1 MPYTTYKDIP
11 DFYNRVLRLIGMQ
24 GSNELNTF
32 IDYAENAPFAENILK
47 EYVPSWNELEEGKI
61 PLFESA
67 VVYQTAINMYDVYS
81 NGDKKVTQTT
91 SMKIEY
97 FERDVSQIIELLN
110 KKLFEII
117 SKLNEGKEIEGTDFI
132 GFMVT

>member
-1 MPYTTYKDIP
+1 MSYTTYKDIP
-11 DFYNRVLRLIGMQ
+11 DFYNRVLRLINMQ
-24 GSNELNTF
+24 GSTELTTF
-32 IDYAENAPFAENILK
+32 IDYAENAPFAESILK
-47 EYVPSWNELEEGKI
+47 EYVSSWNELEEEKI

>member
-1 MPYTTYKDIP
+1 
-11 DFYNRVLRLIGMQ
+11 MQ
-24 GSNELNTF
+24 GSTELNTF
-32 IDYAENAPFAENILK
+32 IDYAENAPFAEAIIK
-47 EYVPSWNELEEGKI
+47 SYVLQWETLDEGKI

-97 FERDVSQIIELLN
+97 FERDVSQLIELLN

-117 SKLNEGKEIEGTDFI
+117 NKLNEGKEIEGTDFI

>member
-11 DFYNRVLRLIGMQ
+11 DFYNRVLRLINMQ
-24 GSNELNTF
+24 GSTELNTF
-32 IDYAENAPFAENILK
+32 IDYAENAPFAEAIIK
-47 EYVPSWNELEEGKI
+47 SYVLQWETLDEGKI

-97 FERDVSQIIELLN
+97 FERDVSQLIELLN

-117 SKLNEGKEIEGTDFI
+117 NKLNEGKEIEGTDFI

>member
-11 DFYNRVLRLIGMQ
+11 DFYDRVLRLIGMQ
-24 GSNELNTF
+24 GSENLITF
-32 IDYAENAPFAENILK
+32 IDYAENAPFAESIIK
-47 EYVPSWNELEEGKI
+47 SYVLQWETLDEEKI

-67 VVYQTAINMYDVYS
+67 IIYQTAINMYNIYR

-97 FERDVSQIIELLN
+97 FERDATNLLN
-110 KKLFEII
+110 FLNKMLFEILNKI
-117 SKLNEGKEIEGTDFI
+117 NEGENIEGTDFI

>member
-67 VVYQTAINMYDVYS
+67 VVYQTAINMYDVYR

-97 FERDVSQIIELLN
+97 FERNSSQFIDFLN

-117 SKLNEGKEIEGTDFI
+117 NKLNEGTEITGTDFI

>member
-32 IDYAENAPFAENILK
+32 IDYAENAPFAEAIIK
-47 EYVPSWNELEEGKI
+47 SYVLQWETLDEGKI

-117 SKLNEGKEIEGTDFI
+117 NKLNEGKEIEGTDFI

>member
-11 DFYNRVLRLIGMQ
+11 DFYNRVLRLINMQ
-24 GSNELNTF
+24 GSTELNTF
-32 IDYAENAPFAENILK
+32 IDYAENAPFAEAIIK
-47 EYVPSWNELEEGKI
+47 SYVLQWETLDEGKM

-97 FERDVSQIIELLN
+97 FERDVSQLIELLN

-117 SKLNEGKEIEGTDFI
+117 NKLNEGKEIEGTDFI

>member
-1 MPYTTYKDIP
+1 MGYTTYKDIP
-11 DFYNRVLRLIGMQ
+11 DFYDRVLRLIGMQ
-24 GSNELNTF
+24 GSENLITF
-32 IDYAENAPFAENILK
+32 IDYAENAPFAEIILK
-47 EYVPSWNELEEGKI
+47 EYVPNWDKLEEEKI

-67 VVYQTAINMYDVYS
+67 VVYQTAINMYDVYR

-97 FERDVSQIIELLN
+97 FERNVSQFIDFLN

-117 SKLNEGKEIEGTDFI
+117 NKLNEGTEITGTDFI

>member
-1 MPYTTYKDIP
+1 MSYTTYKDIP
-11 DFYNRVLRLIGMQ
+11 DFYNRVLRLINMQ
-24 GSNELNTF
+24 GSTELNTF
-32 IDYAENAPFAENILK
+32 IDYAENAPFAEAIIK
-47 EYVPSWNELEEGKI
+47 SYVLQWETLDEGKI

-117 SKLNEGKEIEGTDFI
+117 NKLNEGKEIEGTDFI

>member
-11 DFYNRVLRLIGMQ
+11 DFYDRVLRLIGMQ
-24 GSNELNTF
+24 GSENLITF
-32 IDYAENAPFAENILK
+32 IDYAENAPFAESIIK
-47 EYVPSWNELEEGKI
+47 GYVLQWETLDEEKI

-67 VVYQTAINMYDVYS
+67 IIYQTAINMYNIYR

-97 FERDVSQIIELLN
+97 FERDATNLLN
-110 KKLFEII
+110 FLNKMLFEILNKI
-117 SKLNEGKEIEGTDFI
+117 NEGENIEGTDFI